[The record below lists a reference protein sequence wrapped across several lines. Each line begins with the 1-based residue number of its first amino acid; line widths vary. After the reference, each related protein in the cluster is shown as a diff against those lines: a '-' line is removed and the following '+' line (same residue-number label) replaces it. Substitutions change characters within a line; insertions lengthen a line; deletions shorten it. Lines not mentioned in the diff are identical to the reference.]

1 MEDPDDEKKHKFFPL
16 KDCNWTLVKWPQIY
30 TELIVNAIITILF
43 INRIKLYASN
53 TDSVMSISYILNT
66 KITEKQ

>member
-1 MEDPDDEKKHKFFPL
+1 MEDPDEKQKFFPL

-43 INRIKLYASN
+43 INTILIYASN
-53 TDSVMSISYILNT
+53 TDSAMSILLYSIY
-66 KITEKQ
+66 